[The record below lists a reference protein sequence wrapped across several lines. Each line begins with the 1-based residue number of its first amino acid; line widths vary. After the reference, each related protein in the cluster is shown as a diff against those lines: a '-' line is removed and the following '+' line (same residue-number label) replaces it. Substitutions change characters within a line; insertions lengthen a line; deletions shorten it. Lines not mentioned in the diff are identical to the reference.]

1 MSYPHP
7 LATVALSE
15 RVHASTMGLLLVF
28 NGVRAHRG
36 VSDATGKKTSGGDEN
51 SCQENHR

>member
-15 RVHASTMGLLLVF
+15 RVYASTMGLLLVF

-36 VSDATGKKTSGGDEN
+36 VYDAAGEKTSGGDEN